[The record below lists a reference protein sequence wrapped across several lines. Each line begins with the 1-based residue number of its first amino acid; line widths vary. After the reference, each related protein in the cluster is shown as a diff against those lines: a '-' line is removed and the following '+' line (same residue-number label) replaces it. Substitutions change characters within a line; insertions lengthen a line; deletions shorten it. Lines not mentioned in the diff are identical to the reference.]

1 MLSRAVLQSLLYEKN
16 ISPVAPWDFS
26 LPLFINDPR
35 YILLSSMND
44 RQEVFEEYCRDK
56 ARELR
61 QAKQAAASAGPVEK
75 KSPEEEYQALL
86 RKEVTSTRTR
96 FDDFRRTWK
105 KDRRFFAFGRDD
117 REREKAFKSW
127 LRELGEGASSL

>member
-1 MLSRAVLQSLLYEKN
+1 
-16 ISPVAPWDFS
+16 
-26 LPLFINDPR
+26 
-35 YILLSSMND
+35 MND

-61 QAKQAAASAGPVEK
+61 QAKQAAANAGPVEK

-127 LRELGEGASSL
+127 LRELGEGAS